1 MVGAGLAMA
10 KSLPGQT
17 ENRIRKRATYGY
29 WKTMFEFLQT
39 KPSVADILR
48 HFHSFLDS
56 NHMYGTEQQARW
68 SEESL
73 HLVIKDLL

>member
-10 KSLPGQT
+10 KSLPEQA

-29 WKTMFEFLQT
+29 WKSIAEFLQT

-48 HFHSFLDS
+48 QFHSFLDS
-56 NHMYGTEQQARW
+56 KHMYGTEQQAQW

-73 HLVIKDLL
+73 HLLIKDLL